1 MKLRLGRKAN
11 NNGYQ
16 KVDAL
21 NYNGQLNI
29 NNIFMLVISIILIL
43 ITIIYG
49 LKKLIGLRKYVKKDI
64 YFNELKK
71 LLKENDTHI
80 VNATSSY
87 KEAEGVIRVGSFEEL
102 LDARKIVEKKIAEL
116 KNRVDKLEKKPKLV
130 IIRIGDDFASG
141 KYVANKIKRCSE
153 VGIDSQIIH
162 LKENITQLEVEKTIL
177 KLNEDK
183 DITGIL
189 LQLPIPKHLDEDYLT
204 NLIKDEKDVDG
215 FTIANMG
222 KLSLGLDGNIACT
235 PRGIITLLKEFDIE
249 IESKDVLIINRSNI
263 VGKPLIQMFLKENAT
278 VTIAHSKTKN
288 LKEKVKLSDI
298 VVTAVG
304 KINFL
309 SADDFSDNTTIIDV
323 SINFDEFGKMCGDIS
338 KDNYS
343 ILIKEKNCNITPVPN
358 GVGQM
363 TVIELI
369 EQTIE
374 IAEKKE
380 NIL

>member
-1 MKLRLGRKAN
+1 M
-11 NNGYQ
+11 
-16 KVDAL
+16 
-21 NYNGQLNI
+21 
-29 NNIFMLVISIILIL
+29 
-43 ITIIYG
+43 T
-49 LKKLIGLRKYVKKDI
+49 
-64 YFNELKK
+64 
-71 LLKENDTHI
+71 
-80 VNATSSY
+80 
-87 KEAEGVIRVGSFEEL
+87 L

-204 NLIKDEKDVDG
+204 NIIKDEKDVDG

-235 PRGIITLLKEFDIE
+235 PRGVITLLKEFNID

-263 VGKPLIQMFLKENAT
+263 VGKPLAQLFLKENAT

-288 LKEKVKLSDI
+288 LKQKIALADI
-298 VVTAVG
+298 VVSAVG
-304 KINFL
+304 KVNFL
-309 SADDFSDNTTIIDV
+309 SADDFEDNTTIIDV
-323 SINFDEFGKMCGDIS
+323 SINFNELGKMCGDVN
-338 KDNYS
+338 KEDYD
-343 ILIKEKNCNITPVPN
+343 ILINEKNCNLTPVPN

-374 IAEKKE
+374 IAEK
-380 NIL
+380 IYSI

>member
-1 MKLRLGRKAN
+1 MR
-11 NNGYQ
+11 
-16 KVDAL
+16 
-21 NYNGQLNI
+21 
-29 NNIFMLVISIILIL
+29 
-43 ITIIYG
+43 
-49 LKKLIGLRKYVKKDI
+49 
-64 YFNELKK
+64 
-71 LLKENDTHI
+71 
-80 VNATSSY
+80 
-87 KEAEGVIRVGSFEEL
+87 L
-102 LDARKIVEKKIAEL
+102 LDTRKIVEKKIYEL
-116 KNRVDKLEKKPKLV
+116 KNRVDKLENKPNLV

-153 VGIDSQIIH
+153 VGIDSEIIH
-162 LKENITQLEVEKTIL
+162 LEENITQLEVEETIL
-177 KLNEDK
+177 RLNEDK
-183 DITGIL
+183 NITGIL

-380 NIL
+380 SILL

>member
-1 MKLRLGRKAN
+1 M
-11 NNGYQ
+11 
-16 KVDAL
+16 
-21 NYNGQLNI
+21 
-29 NNIFMLVISIILIL
+29 
-43 ITIIYG
+43 T
-49 LKKLIGLRKYVKKDI
+49 
-64 YFNELKK
+64 
-71 LLKENDTHI
+71 
-80 VNATSSY
+80 
-87 KEAEGVIRVGSFEEL
+87 L

-162 LKENITQLEVEKTIL
+162 LEENITQLEVEKTIL

-235 PRGIITLLKEFDIE
+235 PRGVITLLKEFNID

-263 VGKPLIQMFLKENAT
+263 VGKPLAQLFLKENAT

-288 LKEKVKLSDI
+288 LKQKIALADI
-298 VVTAVG
+298 VVSAVG
-304 KINFL
+304 KVNFL
-309 SADDFSDNTTIIDV
+309 SADDFEDNTTIIDV
-323 SINFDEFGKMCGDIS
+323 SINFNELGKMCGDVN
-338 KDNYS
+338 KEDYD
-343 ILIKEKNCNITPVPN
+343 ILINEKNCNLTPVPN

-374 IAEKKE
+374 IAEK
-380 NIL
+380 NI